1 MAYNILYLLIQT
13 YQGPKFIPHEGVFSG
28 TPSEDDI
35 RMLKSEYNCCA
46 IVVKLSTSKMHT

>member
-13 YQGPKFIPHEGVFSG
+13 YQGPKFIPHEVVFSE

-35 RMLKSEYNCCA
+35 RMLMSEYNCCA